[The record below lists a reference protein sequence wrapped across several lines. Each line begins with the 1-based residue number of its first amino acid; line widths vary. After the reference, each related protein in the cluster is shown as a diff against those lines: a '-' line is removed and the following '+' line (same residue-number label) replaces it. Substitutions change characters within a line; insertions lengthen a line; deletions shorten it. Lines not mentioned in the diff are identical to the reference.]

1 MLRLVRKLRLQQA
14 ADSKNF
20 WVFTI
25 TEFILVIL
33 GILIALQIENWN
45 QNRQVRKLESVLLN
59 ELLLNLNTDYEDI
72 RFNIN
77 ALNIV
82 LNSSEIVLSQLEEK
96 SPYNDSLEYHF
107 GELTKATIFNKN
119 LSAFESIKS
128 IGLDIIK
135 NNTLRQ
141 QISYLYS
148 VKYDIIER
156 IERLHHQ
163 VIIERLYPICG
174 EHFRTIEIPV
184 GSAGLAIPIDY
195 LDLYDNDVFKEA
207 VKQSMVYLILQI
219 QEYQLARNLIQKLM
233 SEIEKELA

>member
-1 MLRLVRKLRLQQA
+1 M
-14 ADSKNF
+14 
-20 WVFTI
+20 
-25 TEFILVIL
+25 
-33 GILIALQIENWN
+33 
-45 QNRQVRKLESVLLN
+45 ESVLLN

-96 SPYNDSLEYHF
+96 SPYIDSLDYHF